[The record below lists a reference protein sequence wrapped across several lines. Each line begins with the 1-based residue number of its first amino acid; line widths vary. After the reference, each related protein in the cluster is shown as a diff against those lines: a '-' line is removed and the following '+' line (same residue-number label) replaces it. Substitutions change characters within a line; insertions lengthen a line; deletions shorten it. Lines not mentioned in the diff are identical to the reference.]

1 MNVQALDKVEI
12 GTWCRVTG
20 FVPGTETV
28 FHFVPDSE
36 VDYDKHKVPM
46 KGPLRALIGAEAGD
60 KVVADFAGEKVELAV
75 LEVGP
80 D

>member
-1 MNVQALDKVEI
+1 MSDQSLDKVDI
-12 GTWCRVTG
+12 GTWCRVSG
-20 FVPGTETV
+20 FVPGIETV
-28 FHFVPDSE
+28 FHFVPESE
-36 VDYDKHKVPM
+36 VDYDMHKVPL
-46 KGPLRALIGAEAGD
+46 KGPLRALSGAKPGD